1 MRLAL
6 VDDDE
11 LTLEG
16 LKGMLAPHRDRV
28 EVAGQVLLTDDLAGA
43 SDKLGAE
50 ILLAEVQPQGTN
62 ALELATRLA
71 SVEPQA
77 RVVIFTNETSEAR
90 VFDALRS
97 GASGYLLKSLGGNEL
112 AEALVRIRDGEVVV
126 DPVMATRI
134 AMQAAQQAVTGAW
147 PGSQLGLS
155 RRESEVVALLVNGL
169 SNREIA
175 DQLMLGEETVK
186 THLRHIYK
194 KLDVSD
200 RVHAVAIVLRQ
211 GIFT

>member
-1 MRLAL
+1 
-6 VDDDE
+6 
-11 LTLEG
+11 
-16 LKGMLAPHRDRV
+16 
-28 EVAGQVLLTDDLAGA
+28 
-43 SDKLGAE
+43 
-50 ILLAEVQPQGTN
+50 
-62 ALELATRLA
+62 
-71 SVEPQA
+71 
-77 RVVIFTNETSEAR
+77 
-90 VFDALRS
+90 
-97 GASGYLLKSLGGNEL
+97 
-112 AEALVRIRDGEVVV
+112 
-126 DPVMATRI
+126 
-134 AMQAAQQAVTGAW
+134 MQAAQQAVTGAW